1 MMSRLILF
9 PLREYQLYAILLLE
23 GGVEAAVCQPSLNNK
38 VGIIDR
44 HPHDPGYGILDLDV
58 HDVEDRRA
66 WRHRLHHSQKAKP
79 NLPPLVIGD
88 TIPTVFIID
97 RYIALWVYPH

>member
-1 MMSRLILF
+1 M
-9 PLREYQLYAILLLE
+9 
-23 GGVEAAVCQPSLNNK
+23 CQPSLNNK

-88 TIPTVFIID
+88 TIPTVFITG
-97 RYIALWVYPH
+97 RYVVRFF